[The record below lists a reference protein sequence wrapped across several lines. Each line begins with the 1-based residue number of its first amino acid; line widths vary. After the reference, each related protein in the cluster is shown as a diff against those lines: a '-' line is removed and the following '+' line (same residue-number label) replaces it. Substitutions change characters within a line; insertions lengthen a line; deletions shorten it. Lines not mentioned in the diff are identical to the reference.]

1 MALKGLMT
9 FAPGNLRSY
18 IPNME
23 LKGKRVERKAMSMK
37 SFRELHGNN
46 ILHAVQSYTVLDIW
60 LFKILIRVGNAV
72 NLYSVYGTFQ
82 GVPLHKAGTESIFI
96 HKKSLKFRR
105 IKRFRS

>member
-37 SFRELHGNN
+37 SFSRYPSSAMAESFMAIISCMLYN
-46 ILHAVQSYTVLDIW
+46 
-60 LFKILIRVGNAV
+60 LIP
-72 NLYSVYGTFQ
+72 YSIYGF
-82 GVPLHKAGTESIFI
+82 SRY
-96 HKKSLKFRR
+96 S
-105 IKRFRS
+105 